1 MHQLQF
7 LESSKWKCISKTLLL
22 LILQTLC
29 LFFVTYLFLTK
40 FCHNFFL
47 WQYIM
52 KLLYLP
58 FAWIISWM
66 ISSLPFSLIFFFW
79 THWMDWS
86 FNFFSFLPYFSL
98 CLLFPSHTPIYTLTS
113 FSNPSLD
120 FFISAFMFYIPV
132 GFIFSFQDCSFL
144 YTIPLLFHACSV
156 FHCLP
161 EYIGVWLC
169 EMFSCFPPVCFVFY
183 LFILV
188 PIFWVRDFP
197 KMTGNPHL
205 STLI

>member
-98 CLLFPSHTPIYTLTS
+98 CLLFPSLSHTQIYSDLIFQP
-113 FSNPSLD
+113 FSW
-120 FFISAFMFYIPV
+120 
-132 GFIFSFQDCSFL
+132 FL
-144 YTIPLLFHACSV
+144 YFCFHVLYPCGFYFLIPRLLLSLYYPVIIPCMQCIPLSSWGYWCVAVWDVFLFSSSL
-156 FHCLP
+156 F
-161 EYIGVWLC
+161 
-169 EMFSCFPPVCFVFY
+169 CF
-183 LFILV
+183 LFIHFSPYLLGK
-188 PIFWVRDFP
+188 R
-197 KMTGNPHL
+197 L
-205 STLI
+205 S